1 MKAEELRLGNYIYW
15 NIPEKLNVI
24 HTVVGIVNYRPQTV
38 PISLGDSMDDY
49 RPILLNESWLK
60 DFGFERFGTTAKYWS
75 LNGVDVWELDG
86 GYANDLDR
94 PVKYVHE
101 LQNLYHAHMGV
112 GLKLSNL

>member
-49 RPILLNESWLK
+49 RPILLNESWLYTI
-60 DFGFERFGTTAKYWS
+60 FRFDSNSMTTTFVPFYRSRYNEEK
-75 LNGVDVWELDG
+75 
-86 GYANDLDR
+86 
-94 PVKYVHE
+94 
-101 LQNLYHAHMGV
+101 
-112 GLKLSNL
+112 